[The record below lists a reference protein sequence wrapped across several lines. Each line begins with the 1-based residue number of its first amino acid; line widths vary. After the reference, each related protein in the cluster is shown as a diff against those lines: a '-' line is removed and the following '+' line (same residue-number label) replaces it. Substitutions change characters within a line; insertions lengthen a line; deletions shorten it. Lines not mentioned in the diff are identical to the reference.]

1 MPEGKGKRLVYV
13 PEDLIGDVLEVSR
26 GRGETVAKFVEE
38 AVRLAVKASN
48 VGLTPEKAAEALEVL
63 QAQKVL
69 GGAFV
74 PQEALDYMME
84 NAYKTG
90 HDGLLAKWFEGGV
103 LHGRYLKERFN
114 DPVEALRCFLE
125 ATRWDLNEVDAVR
138 DGEAV
143 RLRCVSTALSVESTE
158 LLCKFLEG
166 VVKGLGCA
174 VQNAE
179 CLKGMVILTFKL

>member
-13 PEDLIGDVLEVSR
+13 PEDLIEDVLEVSR

-38 AVRLAVKASN
+38 AVRLAVKAST
-48 VGLTPEKAAEALEVL
+48 VGLSPEKAAEALEVL

-74 PQEALDYMME
+74 PQDALNYMME

-90 HDGLLAKWFEGGV
+90 RDELLKKWFEGGM

-125 ATRWDLNEVDAVR
+125 ATRWDLNEVDTVR
-138 DGEAV
+138 EGGAV
-143 RLRCVSTALSVESTE
+143 RLRCVSTALSLESTE
-158 LLCKFLEG
+158 LLCRFLEG
-166 VVKGLGCA
+166 VLKGLGCELQA
-174 VQNAE
+174 VE
-179 CLKGMVILTFKL
+179 CLKGMVVLSFKP

>member
-13 PEDLIGDVLEVSR
+13 PEDLIEDVLEVSR

-74 PQEALDYMME
+74 PQEALDYMLA

-90 HDGLLAKWFEGGV
+90 RDELLKKWFEGGM
-103 LHGRYLKERFN
+103 LHGRYLRERFN
-114 DPVEALRCFLE
+114 DAVEALRCFLE
-125 ATRWDLNEVDAVR
+125 ATRWDLNEVDTVR
-138 DGEAV
+138 DADGV
-143 RLRCVSTALSVESTE
+143 RLRCVSTALSLEATE
-158 LLCKFLEG
+158 LLCRFLEG
-166 VVKGLGCA
+166 VVKGLGCELQA
-174 VQNAE
+174 VE
-179 CLKGMVILTFKL
+179 CLKGMVVLSFKP